1 MQAIILLAAAL
12 LLLAG
17 RPAWSINLMNH
28 FGGPR
33 GFGTLSLDRSDNGSS
48 GPLSLPFPVEFYGV
62 KYNIFY
68 INTNGSITFQGPFS
82 EPIPSALASAPQPI
96 LAPWWGNVDT
106 RHADSG
112 LVWYSINS
120 NMVAI
125 TWDQVGYHDQQV
137 DLRNSFQLLLHRPLS
152 APSGFF
158 IADYRYQALQWS
170 RSSASGSQAAQAGY
184 GSGVAGRGSFSLP
197 GSGTD
202 QALNLVDLSNG
213 NPQEPGLWQFRFSP
227 VSISFP
233 GSSADDPWPGSPT
246 ATGFEFMLS
255 IFDPGQ
261 PMYIDPLYLDPS
273 ITVGYDYSITSPLGV
288 LFQSVI
294 TPALDGNRAYDLY
307 LSSNGCASNDLFA
320 GVINA
325 GVQHRFQQPLA
336 CFGIRGIDL
345 GAAGSAGDPLAFVTG
360 LTFNRAG
367 FAQVIQTPITQSVPD
382 SQVPGALP
390 VLGMGAA
397 FGWSRRL
404 RRRITIRID
413 TTPPQPATLS
423 MGGGRGGG
431 HGS

>member
-1 MQAIILLAAAL
+1 M
-12 LLLAG
+12 
-17 RPAWSINLMNH
+17 
-28 FGGPR
+28 
-33 GFGTLSLDRSDNGSS
+33 
-48 GPLSLPFPVEFYGV
+48 
-62 KYNIFY
+62 
-68 INTNGSITFQGPFS
+68 
-82 EPIPSALASAPQPI
+82 
-96 LAPWWGNVDT
+96 
-106 RHADSG
+106 
-112 LVWYSINS
+112 WYSINS
-120 NMVAI
+120 NIVAI

-184 GSGVAGRGSFSLP
+184 GSGVAGRGSLWLP

-233 GSSADDPWPGSPT
+233 GSSVDDPLPGSPT

-294 TPALDGNRAYDLY
+294 TPVLD
-307 LSSNGCASNDLFA
+307 FA
-320 GVINA
+320 GVISA

-336 CFGIRGIDL
+336 CFGIRGTDL
-345 GAAGSAGDPLAFVTG
+345 GAAGDPLAFVTG

-423 MGGGRGGG
+423 MGGGRGGY
-431 HGS
+431 GS